1 MISKSEESEALSMI
15 FGEKLKE
22 LRLKLNYSQSEL
34 AEVTGISERSLYTY
48 EQLGAIPRRGNIKK
62 LAGALKV
69 DPSYLT
75 DDDAVDPGE
84 DFEEEEFLRRAKSRY
99 GDKGKREAEAIL
111 KRAGALFAGGALDD
125 DAKEVFMQSL
135 MQIYMESKEEASEK
149 FSPKKK

>member
-1 MISKSEESEALSMI
+1 MH
-15 FGEKLKE
+15 
-22 LRLKLNYSQSEL
+22 RLYHVLEHVGQRQVVAVGG
-34 AEVTGISERSLYTY
+34 AEVQDVHRALD
-48 EQLGAIPRRGNIKK
+48 GAADDK
-62 LAGALKV
+62 AL
-69 DPSYLT
+69 
-75 DDDAVDPGE
+75 DPGK

-99 GDKGKREAEAIL
+99 GNKGQREAEAIL

>member
-1 MISKSEESEALSMI
+1 MT

-62 LAGALKV
+62 LAEALKV

-75 DDDAVDPGE
+75 
-84 DFEEEEFLRRAKSRY
+84 
-99 GDKGKREAEAIL
+99 
-111 KRAGALFAGGALDD
+111 DD